1 MKELPQKLSILFV
14 DDEEQ
19 ARELTARML
28 RWKGLVVYSAED
40 GETGLRL
47 FKHHQPDI
55 VVTDI
60 MMPHMDGIEMSRE
73 VRRICSKTPIII
85 ASAHIN
91 ERHMV
96 ALRGIGVSSWIHKPI
111 ELDCLVYEIATC
123 CEEAGILPR
132 LPVI

>member
-1 MKELPQKLSILFV
+1 MNTLLEKLSILFV

-19 ARELTARML
+19 TRELTARLL
-28 RWKGLVVYSAED
+28 RWNGLVVHAAGD
-40 GETGLRL
+40 GETGLLL
-47 FKHHQPDI
+47 FGCHHPDI

-73 VRRICSKTPIII
+73 VRRICPKTPIII

-96 ALRGIGVSSWIHKPI
+96 ALRGIGVSSWINKPL
-111 ELDCLVYEIATC
+111 ELDRLVHEIETC